1 MAAGRSDA
9 QRNRVR
15 IMDVARGAMANGDSV
30 SMTGIAKLAGIGV
43 GTLYRHFPTRE
54 ALILEIYSRD
64 IQAVIDLAATL
75 LDRHPPLVALRT
87 WLDEVARYGRLKQG
101 AAAVIHAA
109 TDSGLDD
116 PNYSP
121 FVDAIRLL
129 LDAGAA
135 CGDLKSALDP
145 EDVLLQLS
153 VLWRIPPSPDAAQR
167 AERILALIVD
177 GLLAHPPASST
188 DRN

>member
-9 QRNRVR
+9 QRNRAR
-15 IMDVARGAMANGDSV
+15 IMDVAREAMANGDSV

-64 IQAVIDLAATL
+64 IQSVIDLASAL
-75 LDRHPPLVALRT
+75 LDRHPPLVAFRA

-101 AAAVIHAA
+101 AAEVIHAA
-109 TDSGLDD
+109 TDNGLND

-135 CGDLKSALDP
+135 SGELKPALDP

-153 VLWRIPPSPDAAQR
+153 VLWRIPPSTDAVQR
-167 AERILALIVD
+167 AERILALIID
-177 GLLAHPPASST
+177 GLLAYPPSASADPT
-188 DRN
+188 